1 MISEPGIDL
10 LPLKIYARE
19 MEVYLLSRA
28 VSDSRLYLDLRC
40 PEPISLSLHPQT
52 ECGSV
57 PTREI
62 NCRKISKLKSQ
73 AK

>member
-1 MISEPGIDL
+1 MLSEPSIDL
-10 LPLKIYARE
+10 LHLKTYARG

-28 VSDSRLYLDLRC
+28 VSDSRLYLDVRC
-40 PEPISLSLHPQT
+40 PEPISLSLHPHT

-73 AK
+73 EK